1 MLPKR
6 VPEEETGLRLSHT
19 RNEEIANSVSHG
31 LGTALSIVGLIL
43 MILRTL
49 PLQDNLRIT
58 SVIIFGFTLILAHL
72 SSTLYHSFSAKR
84 IKRILQF
91 VDHGSI
97 YLLVAG
103 TFTPLLLITLRTV
116 TGWVMFSLVWSFAF
130 GGIVFKSF
138 YINRY
143 PKFEASTYVIMGS
156 LSMFIMNQLYVG
168 LPLMGFIWVLLGSAI
183 YLLGLIFLGWH
194 KLPYNHMIWHLFV
207 MGGSISHFY
216 AIYFY
221 VLPGGS

>member
-1 MLPKR
+1 MIF
-6 VPEEETGLRLSHT
+6 EEFSENDTGLRLSHT

-31 LGTALSIVGLIL
+31 LGTALSVVGLIL

-58 SVIIFGFTLILAHL
+58 SVTIFGLTMILAHL
-72 SSTLYHSFSAKR
+72 SSTLYHSFSDPR
-84 IKRILQF
+84 IKSVLQF

-116 TGWVMFSLVWSFAF
+116 TGWVMFSLVWAFAF
-130 GGIVFKSF
+130 GGIVFKTF
-138 YINRY
+138 FINRY

-156 LSMFIMNQLYVG
+156 MSMFIMNQLYVG
-168 LPLMGFIWVLLGSAI
+168 LSLMGFIWVLLGSLI

-194 KLPYNHMIWHLFV
+194 TLPYNHMIWHLFV
-207 MGGSISHFY
+207 MGGSVSHFY

-221 VLPGGS
+221 VLPAGG

>member
-1 MLPKR
+1 
-6 VPEEETGLRLSHT
+6 
-19 RNEEIANSVSHG
+19 
-31 LGTALSIVGLIL
+31 
-43 MILRTL
+43 
-49 PLQDNLRIT
+49 
-58 SVIIFGFTLILAHL
+58 
-72 SSTLYHSFSAKR
+72 
-84 IKRILQF
+84 
-91 VDHGSI
+91 
-97 YLLVAG
+97 
-103 TFTPLLLITLRTV
+103 
-116 TGWVMFSLVWSFAF
+116 MFSLVWGFAF